1 MLQLLPKVVVD
12 ISNHQ
17 LLTSSCISFDASYVP
32 LLSFNTFISILVT
45 LFVTLLGAIDPPTSR
60 DGATAD
66 AAEPV
71 GFIVANNLFRS
82 SSRE

>member
-1 MLQLLPKVVVD
+1 MLL
-12 ISNHQ
+12 N
-17 LLTSSCISFDASYVP
+17 VP

-71 GFIVANNLFRS
+71 ALIVTNNLFRN
-82 SSRE
+82 SRRE